1 MAVQIQRR
9 EFIVTLGGV
18 AAWPLAARAQQAMP
32 VVGFLRDATAAG
44 SGFLVSGLRKGLAEA
59 GFVEGQNLTIDYAW
73 TEGRSEQLSA
83 RAAELVGRHVRVIVS
98 SSINATNAAKA
109 ATSTIPIVF
118 AVNNDPVTSGLV
130 ASLNRPGGNLTGVSY
145 LTAELGAKRLGLM
158 HEMVPKIA
166 EFAVLA
172 HPTYAT
178 SAPFISDVEAAAR
191 RLGLR
196 IAVFHASTESEI
208 DAAFAALSARRL
220 GALLMAGSPQFTTRR
235 ERIVA
240 LAARYGVP
248 TMYTV
253 REFADAGGLVSYGTN
268 LREVYRLAG
277 GYAGRILKGDKPADL
292 PVLLPTKFEL
302 VINART
308 AKVQGLDIPDKLLA
322 LADEVIE

>member
-1 MAVQIQRR
+1 MNIARR
-9 EFIVTLGGV
+9 KLLAALGG
-18 AAWPLAARAQQAMP
+18 AATWPLAGRAQQAMP

-44 SGFLVSGLRKGLAEA
+44 SGFLVSGLRKGLAEV
-59 GFVEGQNLTIDYAW
+59 GFVEGQNLTIEYAW
-73 TEGRSEQLSA
+73 SEGRSEQLSA
-83 RAAELVGRHVRVIVS
+83 LAAELVGRHVPVIVS
-98 SSINATNAAKA
+98 SANNATNAAKA

-118 AVNNDPVTSGLV
+118 AVNNDPVTSRLV

-145 LTAELGAKRLGLM
+145 QTSELGAKRLGLM
-158 HEMVPKIA
+158 HEMVPKVA

-178 SAPFISDVEAAAR
+178 SAPFISDVEVAAR

-208 DAAFAALSARRL
+208 DAAFAALSTRRL
-220 GALLMAGSPQFTTRR
+220 GALLMAGSPLFTSRP
-235 ERIVA
+235 ERIIA
-240 LAARYGVP
+240 LAGRYGVP
-248 TMYTV
+248 TMYTQ
-253 REFADAGGLVSYGTN
+253 REFVDAGGLVSYGTN

-277 GYAGRILKGDKPADL
+277 VYAGRILKGDKPADL

-302 VINART
+302 VINTRT
-308 AKVQGLDIPDKLLA
+308 AKAQGIAISDNLLS

>member
-1 MAVQIQRR
+1 
-9 EFIVTLGGV
+9 
-18 AAWPLAARAQQAMP
+18 
-32 VVGFLRDATAAG
+32 
-44 SGFLVSGLRKGLAEA
+44 
-59 GFVEGQNLTIDYAW
+59 
-73 TEGRSEQLSA
+73 
-83 RAAELVGRHVRVIVS
+83 VRLIVS
-98 SSINATNAAKA
+98 SSINATNAAKV
-109 ATSTIPIVF
+109 ATSTTPIVF

-145 LTAELGAKRLGLM
+145 LTAELGAKRPGLM

-172 HPTYAT
+172 QPTYAT

-196 IAVFHASTESEI
+196 IAVFYASTESEI

-220 GALLMAGSPQFTTRR
+220 GALLMAGSPLFTSLR
-235 ERIVA
+235 ERIIA

-292 PVLLPTKFEL
+292 PVLLPTKFEFVMNL
-302 VINART
+302 KT
-308 AKVQGLDIPDKLLA
+308 AKALGINISDNLLS